1 MWGKAF
7 FTISLLISLIL
18 ITGCEPKPQ
27 PIHFGSDQ
35 CDYCR
40 MMITEQ
46 EFASQAVNMQ
56 GRAFKF
62 DSVEC
67 MAAFDLTAENQENI
81 HSLWVPDFQ
90 NRGEW
95 IEAKSA
101 VYLHSETLRSPMG
114 LFLSAYA
121 DRASA
126 TPILEEYGGE
136 IVDYNRV
143 KEIVEAAW
151 LQNDDNIR
159 HMHQ

>member
-1 MWGKAF
+1 MWGKTF
-7 FTISLLISLIL
+7 FTISFLMSVIL

-46 EFASQAVNMQ
+46 EFASQAVNNQ

-67 MAAFDLTAENQENI
+67 MAAFDLTAENRDNI
-81 HSLWVPDFQ
+81 HSLWVPDFL
-90 NRGEW
+90 NREEW
-95 IEAKSA
+95 LQANSA
-101 VYLHSETLRSPMG
+101 FYLRSETLRSPMG

-121 DRASA
+121 DNASA
-126 TPILEEYGGE
+126 GRMQQEYGGE

-151 LQNDDNIR
+151 LQNGGNSR